1 MRVAVLG
8 ANGFIGNRTVEMLH
22 LGGRAEVRPIVRRVA
37 GMALASRFALDCRLA
52 DARDGDALA
61 RAFAGCE
68 VVVHTVA
75 GDAQLILDALA
86 PALHAARQ
94 AGVRRI
100 VYLSTASV
108 HGQDPA
114 PGTDEQSALRDDHA
128 IGYNNAKVRAERRLG
143 ELRREAGVELVIL
156 RPGIVLG
163 PRSSWIGSFADALV
177 AGEACLV
184 DRGRGVCNAIYV
196 DNLVH
201 AIELAFT
208 AAVDGEA
215 FLVADEEQVTWADVY
230 RPVAEALGV
239 ALDDL
244 PEAVVPDF
252 SDGGRRPVDTLR
264 RSRAAR
270 VLARMLPHPVRSMLV
285 AALGG
290 GSHAGSIDER
300 WVVPGP
306 RPPTVTR
313 EMALLYR
320 CAYKLPFAKA
330 TRLLGYQ
337 PIVSFAEA
345 SARTVAWLGFA
356 GYRASRATP

>member
-8 ANGFIGNRTVEMLH
+8 GGGFIGNRTVEMLH
-22 LGGRAEVRPIVRRVA
+22 LGARAEVRPIVRRIA

-52 DARDGDALA
+52 DARDDTALA

-68 VVVHTVA
+68 VVVHAVA
-75 GDAQLILDALA
+75 GDSAVILDSLA
-86 PALHAARQ
+86 PTFHAARR

-108 HGQDPA
+108 HGQAPA
-114 PGTDEQSALRDDHA
+114 PGTNEESPLRDDQP
-128 IGYNNAKVRAERRLG
+128 IEYNNAKVRAERRLG
-143 ELRREAGVELVIL
+143 ELRREGGVELVIL

-163 PRSSWIGSFADALV
+163 PRSSWIGGFADALL

-201 AIELAFT
+201 AIELAAT

-215 FLVADEEQVTWADVY
+215 FLVADAEQVTWADVY
-230 RPVAEALGV
+230 RPVAVALGV

-252 SDGGRRPVDTLR
+252 DAGGSRVDALR
-264 RSRAAR
+264 RSRAVR
-270 VLARMLPHPVRSMLV
+270 RLARLLPKQVRSTLA

-290 GSHAGSIDER
+290 TPHDVAADDR
-300 WVVPGP
+300 WMLPVR
-306 RPPTVTR
+306 RPPVVTQ
-313 EMALLYR
+313 EMAPLYR

-330 TRLLGYQ
+330 TRMLGYR

-345 SARTVAWLGFA
+345 SERTVAWLAFA
-356 GYRASRATP
+356 GYRPREATTR

>member
-8 ANGFIGNRTVEMLH
+8 ASGFIGNRTVEMLH
-22 LGGRAEVRPIVRRVA
+22 LGGRAEVRPVVRRVA

-52 DARDGDALA
+52 DACDRDALA
-61 RAFAGCE
+61 RAFAGCD
-68 VVVHTVA
+68 VVVHAVA
-75 GDAQLILDALA
+75 GDAQLILDTLA
-86 PALHAARQ
+86 PTFHAARQ

-108 HGQDPA
+108 HGQAPA
-114 PGTDEQSALRDDHA
+114 PGTDEESPLRDDQT
-128 IGYNNAKVRAERRLG
+128 IEYNNAKVRAERRLG
-143 ELRREAGVELVIL
+143 ELHREGGVELVML

-163 PRSSWIGSFADALV
+163 PRSSWIGGFADALL

-184 DRGRGVCNAIYV
+184 DGGRGVCNGIYV

-201 AIELAFT
+201 AIELAST
-208 AAVDGEA
+208 ADVDGQV
-215 FLVADEEQVTWADVY
+215 FLVADEEQFTWADVY

-239 ALDDL
+239 ALDDV
-244 PEAVVPDF
+244 PEAIVPDF
-252 SDGGRRPVDTLR
+252 SEPRRSTADTLR
-264 RSRAAR
+264 RSPAAR
-270 VLARMLPHPVRSMLV
+270 LLARMLPPPVRATLV

-290 GSHAGSIDER
+290 AAQADAADHR
-300 WVVPGP
+300 WDMP
-306 RPPTVTR
+306 RRRQLTVTQ

-330 TRLLGYQ
+330 TRFLGYR

-345 SARTVAWLGFA
+345 SRRTVAWLAFA
-356 GYRASRATP
+356 GYRATAP